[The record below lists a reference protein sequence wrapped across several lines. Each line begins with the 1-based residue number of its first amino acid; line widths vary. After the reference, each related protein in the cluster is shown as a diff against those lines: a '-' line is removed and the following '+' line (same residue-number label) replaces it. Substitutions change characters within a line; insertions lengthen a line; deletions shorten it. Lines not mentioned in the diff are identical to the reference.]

1 MNLIKIGIGLMLG
14 VAWCG
19 GRVKEKGTVANAGS
33 GSVEIDS
40 IVLSLTQGSDGKE
53 RETGFRMDVDAGNR
67 CGVSGDPMFTVYT
80 CGREDQSFGGHST
93 AEVVLRPAP
102 CYKGRFD
109 LKTLQQS
116 GGRIHIWPICYAR
129 ESAGGSGYD
138 LWDITNVMMTIY
150 LRPIPGAPGIKAI
163 GGPDGSL
170 VWNMDG
176 AGMLVLSSQSGNEAD
191 FYFDAKFR
199 AEGAGN

>member
-1 MNLIKIGIGLMLG
+1 MNLIKMGIALMLV

-19 GRVKEKGTVANAGS
+19 GTVKETAAVANAGS

-40 IVLSLTQGSDGKE
+40 IVLRLTQGGDGKE
-53 RETGFRMDVDAGNR
+53 RETGFRMDVDAGNG
-67 CGVSGDPMFTVYT
+67 CGMSGDPMFTVYT
-80 CGREDQSFGGHST
+80 CGTEDQSFDGRST
-93 AEVVLRPAP
+93 ADVVLKPAP

-116 GGRIHIWPICYAR
+116 GGRIHIWPICYAPD
-129 ESAGGSGYD
+129 SAAGNRYD
-138 LWDITNVMMTIY
+138 LWDITHVVMTIY
-150 LRPIPGAPGIKAI
+150 LRPSPGGASPKPI

-191 FYFDAKFR
+191 FYFDAKFK
-199 AEGAGN
+199 AEGAEN